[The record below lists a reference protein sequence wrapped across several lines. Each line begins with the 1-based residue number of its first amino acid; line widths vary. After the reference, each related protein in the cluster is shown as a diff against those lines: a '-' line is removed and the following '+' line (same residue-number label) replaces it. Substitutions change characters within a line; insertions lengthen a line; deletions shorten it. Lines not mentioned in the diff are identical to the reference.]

1 MKSKFKLDRDFE
13 FVGITEEPK
22 WAIRLLTGD
31 YKDAIIRYND
41 VKVES
46 LDEISEE
53 SDLTLSFGY
62 TILND
67 TVLPDDYDEEA
78 LGQYI
83 GDLLMTAIQ
92 NGMEDGTAVLNEREP
107 E

>member
-1 MKSKFKLDRDFE
+1 MKSKFKQDREFE
-13 FVGITEEPK
+13 FVGISENPE
-22 WAIRLLTGD
+22 WAIRLLTGEF
-31 YKDAIIRYND
+31 KEVIVRYD
-41 VKVES
+41 DIKIES
-46 LDEISEE
+46 LDETDKE

-83 GDLLMTAIQ
+83 GDLLMMAIQ

>member
-1 MKSKFKLDRDFE
+1 MKSKFKQDRDFE

-31 YKDAIIRYND
+31 YKDVIIRYD
-41 VKVES
+41 DIKVES
-46 LDEISEE
+46 LEEIAEE

-67 TVLPDDYDEEA
+67 TVLPDDYNEEA
-78 LGQYI
+78 LGQYL
-83 GDLLMTAIQ
+83 GDLLMVAIQ
-92 NGMEDGTAVLNEREP
+92 NGMQDGTAVLNEREP